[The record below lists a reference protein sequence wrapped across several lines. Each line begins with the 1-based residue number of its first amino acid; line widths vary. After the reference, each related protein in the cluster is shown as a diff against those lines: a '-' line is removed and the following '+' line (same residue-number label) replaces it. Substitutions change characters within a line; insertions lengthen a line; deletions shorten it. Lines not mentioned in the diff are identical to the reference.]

1 MALCATQER
10 SAYEAGKMAREDD
23 RLFRPGGL
31 ELTARAVALADLRP
45 GAPVLDLG
53 CGSGESVRYLSG
65 LGLNAIGIDPEPD
78 RREGS
83 DKSASPFI
91 RMIGSAEELTFP
103 SGSIGAVLA
112 ECSLSV
118 VRDQNAALAECARVL
133 VDGGRLIITDLY
145 ARRPEA
151 ISEVRALK
159 SSCVAGMIVREELET
174 MLARNG
180 FTCTVWED
188 HSQALR
194 ECAAR
199 FILEHGSLAGMWGC
213 GGNDSAER
221 IQNAMRAARA
231 GYFLLIAKRTD
242 TTGANLEKGRRA

>member
-1 MALCATQER
+1 MSICATQER
-10 SAYEAGKMAREDD
+10 SAYEAGKMARDDD
-23 RLFRPGGL
+23 RLFRPGVL
-31 ELTARAVALADLRP
+31 ELTARAVAMAGLGP

-53 CGSGESVRYLSG
+53 CGSGESVRYLCG

-91 RMIGSAEELTFP
+91 RMIASAEELPFP

-118 VRDQNAALAECARVL
+118 MRDQNAALAECARVL
-133 VDGGRLIITDLY
+133 VDEGRLIITDLY
-145 ARRPEA
+145 ARQPEA
-151 ISEVRALK
+151 ISEVRVLK

-174 MLARNG
+174 MLACNG
-180 FTCTVWED
+180 FTCDVWED
-188 HSQALR
+188 HSRALR

-199 FILEHGSLAGMWGC
+199 FILERGSLAGLWGC
-213 GGNDSAER
+213 DGNDSAET
-221 IQNAMRAARA
+221 IQSAMRAARA
-231 GYFLLIAKRTD
+231 GYFLLIAKRVQRTM
-242 TTGANLEKGRRA
+242 KGGLL